1 MRSQPGG
8 FLVGPIAI
16 VTSGTALPGS
26 LRKETASMSVKAR
39 FTEDRGGLSFGD
51 LKFGLGVVAAF
62 VVAFIVFHKSPP
74 PPTAQEL
81 AAQAAAQAAAEL
93 VQADP
98 EWTTV
103 CSVAQIYIEDRVKS
117 PGSESFSGCH
127 IVSVS
132 TDKKTVVVAGSVT
145 AANSFNARIRSNY
158 FASIVKKPEALPR
171 NNDFGA
177 YRVSSIAME

>member
-1 MRSQPGG
+1 
-8 FLVGPIAI
+8 
-16 VTSGTALPGS
+16 
-26 LRKETASMSVKAR
+26 MSIQAR
-39 FTEDRGGLSFGD
+39 FAEDRGGLSFGD

-62 VVAFIVFHKSPP
+62 AVAFIVFHKSPP

-81 AAQAAAQAAAEL
+81 AAQAAAEL

-98 EWTTV
+98 EWSTV
-103 CSVAQIYIEDRVKS
+103 CAVAQIYIEDRVKS

-132 TDKKTVVVAGSVT
+132 VDKKTVVVAGSVT

-158 FASIVKKPEALPR
+158 TASIVKKPEARPR
-171 NNDFGA
+171 NNDFSA
-177 YRVSSIAME
+177 YRVLSIVTD